1 MGKQARKDKK
11 PTATPGEPPSPAKAE
26 LSPLDAAMQP
36 PDAEEPPKGP
46 RYHALLPEAGLLPW
60 WVVLLATCYLLLKMG
75 LSLEHPCSIL
85 GVSAPVTRGAVS
97 KRYRELS
104 MCTHPDKLLGQ
115 SPDDI
120 ERGKLLFQRASG
132 ARDMLTAATRD
143 AAAALEAQRQ
153 LEASSGDGTA
163 SADSSLAQASCSTQL
178 DEAIWQ
184 GLEYLFEAANEVGAM
199 AMFQYVF
206 DFFYNLCTFQ
216 YDMTGTISSVL
227 LLMTFFTQLKSLL
240 SFLRDSGPISTSIAA
255 VTTVIIGPLP
265 TLYRFAV
272 LPVLRVEAFVRCELL
287 PFFSAEGAAV
297 DADSY
302 FEVEGGPDGSP
313 EQLQAE
319 RDAMAMVQSDDGAA
333 TTEPAD
339 STAGGTAQAP
349 QPAAA
354 AAAAEEVEEVPA
366 EIRAARKRMRDKEAG
381 GGSDAPK
388 RGMKLRVKAGERA
401 PTKEQM
407 HQKIALSRMLSSM
420 HSWYAVP
427 PLQRPLRELLAR
439 RTDPNAR
446 IFTADAHQVQFELL
460 LSTSKPVIP
469 LLCLLATGQVYN
481 GIFFSIATS
490 QLLHRLPALRPES
503 QHVLALLV
511 GAMHTLVC
519 AGKSQLM
526 EMEKA
531 PEGLLQLQWDWSA
544 RDVFA
549 IANMLL
555 IGGSF
560 ATASCAYNEPPFCA
574 SFAAGLALRIVA
586 YEMSPAAL
594 GERLRRLLRGQNLEF
609 VGLDHVAA
617 RAGGG
622 VGACGGGPLRAWLGG
637 WGLPALPQ
645 LAALACKGALLLLP
659 CLAAAQ
665 WGLRAAKAAQ
675 RLRREAARQGG
686 GRRIKISGELL
697 APVLRRRCAAAV
709 VMHVSMLLLVGLV
722 SQYELNGVNSQLGT
736 FLVLACAG
744 CLFESLLASY
754 DMRGRVRQF
763 IFFVMFMVL

>member
-1 MGKQARKDKK
+1 MGKQARKEKK
-11 PTATPGEPPSPAKAE
+11 PTAGEPPSPGKAE
-26 LSPLDAAMQP
+26 PLDAAIQP
-36 PDAEEPPKGP
+36 PDAEAPAPVRRG
-46 RYHALLPEAGLLPW
+46 YSALLPEAGLLPW

-75 LSLEHPCSIL
+75 LSFEHPCSIL
-85 GVSAPVTRGAVS
+85 GVSAPVTRGAIS

-115 SPDDI
+115 PPDDI

-132 ARDMLTAATRD
+132 ARDMLTAAVRD

-153 LEASSGDGTA
+153 LEASGGDDTA
-163 SADSSLAQASCSTQL
+163 AAADGALAQASCSTQL

-184 GLEYLFEAANEVGAM
+184 GLEYMFEAGNEVGAM
-199 AMFQYVF
+199 AMLQYVF
-206 DFFYNLCTFQ
+206 DFFYSLCTFQ
-216 YDMTGTISSVL
+216 FDLTGTISSVL

-240 SFLRDSGPISTSIAA
+240 SFLRDSGPLSTLIAA
-255 VTTVIIGPLP
+255 FTTVFIGPLP

-287 PFFSAEGAAV
+287 PFFSAEGTAV
-297 DADSY
+297 EDNY

-319 RDAMAMVQSDDGAA
+319 REAMAMVPSDDGAA
-333 TTEPAD
+333 ATEPAD
-339 STAGGTAQAP
+339 GAAP
-349 QPAAA
+349 APEAAA
-354 AAAAEEVEEVPA
+354 AAAAAAGEEEVPA

-381 GGSDAPK
+381 GGADAPK
-388 RGMKLRVKAGERA
+388 RGLKLRVKATERA
-401 PTKEQM
+401 PTKEVI
-407 HQKIALSRMLSSM
+407 HQKIALSRMLGSM

-490 QLLHRLPALRPES
+490 QMLHRLPALRPES

-531 PEGLLQLQWDWSA
+531 PEGLLQLQWDWGV

-586 YEMSPAAL
+586 YEVSPASL
-594 GERLRRLLRGQNLEF
+594 GEKLRRLLRGQNLEM
-609 VGLDHVAA
+609 VGLDQVAA

-637 WGLPALPQ
+637 WGVPALPQ

-665 WGLRAAKAAQ
+665 WGLRAAKAWQ
-675 RLRREAARQGG
+675 RLRREGARQGG

-709 VMHVSMLLLVGLV
+709 AMHVSMLLLVGLV
-722 SQYELNGVNSQLGT
+722 SQYELNGINSQLGT
-736 FLVLACAG
+736 FLVLACVG